1 VIRPFVDSDLE
12 ELTEVWHNVNRSAY
26 SYVVAHQQY
35 TLNEARA
42 FFRSSVLP
50 FNLLWVASLGTSI
63 VGFIAVDATHI
74 NQLAVDV
81 NYQHRGIGSALLR
94 HLLAMTE
101 GPWRLFTFQRN
112 ESARR
117 FYEKHGF
124 CVVGFGVS
132 PAPENEP
139 DVEFLLERSFCRPD
153 RTDGRQPSV
162 LWRCTRRERL

>member
-1 VIRPFVDSDLE
+1 VIRPFATSDFE
-12 ELTEVWHNVNRSAY
+12 ELTEVWNNVNRLAY
-26 SYVVAHQQY
+26 PYVVAHQRY
-35 TLNEARA
+35 TLEEVRA
-42 FFRSSVLP
+42 FFLSSVMP
-50 FNLLWVASLGTSI
+50 FNRLWVASLGTSI

-94 HLLAMTE
+94 HLLAITE

-132 PAPENEP
+132 PPPENEP
-139 DVEFLLERSFCRPD
+139 DVEYLLERSRVP
-153 RTDGRQPSV
+153 PSS
-162 LWRCTRRERL
+162 WSR